1 MNELIIGQRLL
12 IFVAYICGT
21 ENSEGSEDMIF
32 QFFFFEAIFYTNLT
46 LTSEYWMRL
55 FNFIFWTKILK

>member
-32 QFFFFEAIFYTNLT
+32 QFFFEAIFYTNLT
-46 LTSEYWMRL
+46 LTSEY
-55 FNFIFWTKILK
+55 